1 MKTTLTINEIT
12 AEWLVSLDIVELTRR
27 SYSYKLTL
35 WFKYL
40 IFNKIDVRSPKR
52 RHVISY
58 KQILETQG
66 KSELTVDGYITVVK
80 LFYKFIEERGYYE
93 NIAAGIRSSHLA
105 YEHRKGCL
113 TPIEATSLLS
123 SIDVE
128 NAKGVRDK
136 MIIALMLIYGLRAC
150 EVSRINVGDIS
161 RDGNSFML
169 RLMRK
174 GRREKREAIAVSNE
188 LFNLYEKLAK
198 WCDPGVPLFKA
209 VSSKNKGG
217 GITSATI
224 GRMVKQRCR
233 HIGVDRKEITGHS
246 LRHTCAS
253 MLIERGVAVEDVRD
267 VLGHSSTSTTRL
279 YIRAAQKAKILR
291 HNPSLILDSELL

>member
-1 MKTTLTINEIT
+1 MKTTLTINEII

-27 SYSYKLTL
+27 SYRYKLTL

-40 IFNKIDVRSPKR
+40 TFNKIDVRSPKR

-233 HIGVDRKEITGHS
+233 HIGVDRIEITGHS